1 MYRYN
6 GLAVILFSMVYNR
19 SGEAYKDLSFKG
31 CLTLAAQILIKKS
44 NYFTLK
50 KNINID
56 IWAILAGKC
65 VAQNSISLQDSSTHR
80 NTSMT
85 AKIHRKESQ
94 RYRLVRLS
102 DILKINDSVIG
113 VNELLYFD

>member
-6 GLAVILFSMVYNR
+6 GLAVILFSMGMFCNHLVQ
-19 SGEAYKDLSFKG
+19 SVFKIILELWIPLIQALHALIGLSYIY
-31 CLTLAAQILIKKS
+31 L
-44 NYFTLK
+44 
-50 KNINID
+50 D
-56 IWAILAGKC
+56 R
-65 VAQNSISLQDSSTHR
+65 QDSSTHR